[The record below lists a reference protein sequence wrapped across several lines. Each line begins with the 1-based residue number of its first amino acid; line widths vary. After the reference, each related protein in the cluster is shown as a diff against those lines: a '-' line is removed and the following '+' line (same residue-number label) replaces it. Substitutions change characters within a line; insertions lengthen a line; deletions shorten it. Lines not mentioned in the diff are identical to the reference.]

1 MSRICLFN
9 SIVNSISSLIH
20 SQTFLDSHRFPN
32 HFVRKRILSLFHVV
46 FYLLYSTKQNM
57 FSNIDRMLKVD
68 KALFPEVS
76 KQAISKAR
84 QGIRPTLFQELYKT
98 TVDLF
103 FQSGICGALWKG
115 LYHIYA
121 IDGSKIELP
130 SSASNMEKFGELFSK
145 ANPSRRWS
153 QALISVLYDVTND
166 FIVHGL
172 IRPFLSSERTAAMD
186 HCISINSLG
195 LFGSNSIIVFDRG
208 YYSEDMFRFFSSLGL
223 FCVMRL
229 KENMNLSKSCSGD
242 ISTSLPASGGYPET
256 AIRVIAVDLGNGTT
270 EYLATNI
277 LDHTLSML
285 DFKEL
290 YFLRWGC
297 ELKYYELKTQLL
309 LEEFNGA
316 TSISIEQEFYINL
329 MYSNLASIIK
339 KDADDKIS
347 QNANPENKHIYQANR
362 AYIIGQL
369 KDSFAPFVAFGSG
382 KKAIERIFRNACK
395 CKSQIQPGRQSTRK
409 RVKNDRTHFK
419 NRKTAV

>member
-1 MSRICLFN
+1 
-9 SIVNSISSLIH
+9 
-20 SQTFLDSHRFPN
+20 
-32 HFVRKRILSLFHVV
+32 
-46 FYLLYSTKQNM
+46 
-57 FSNIDRMLKVD
+57 
-68 KALFPEVS
+68 
-76 KQAISKAR
+76 
-84 QGIRPTLFQELYKT
+84 
-98 TVDLF
+98 
-103 FQSGICGALWKG
+103 
-115 LYHIYA
+115 
-121 IDGSKIELP
+121 
-130 SSASNMEKFGELFSK
+130 
-145 ANPSRRWS
+145 
-153 QALISVLYDVTND
+153 
-166 FIVHGL
+166 
-172 IRPFLSSERTAAMD
+172 
-186 HCISINSLG
+186 
-195 LFGSNSIIVFDRG
+195 
-208 YYSEDMFRFFSSLGL
+208 
-223 FCVMRL
+223 
-229 KENMNLSKSCSGD
+229 
-242 ISTSLPASGGYPET
+242 
-256 AIRVIAVDLGNGTT
+256 
-270 EYLATNI
+270 
-277 LDHTLSML
+277 ML

>member
-1 MSRICLFN
+1 
-9 SIVNSISSLIH
+9 
-20 SQTFLDSHRFPN
+20 
-32 HFVRKRILSLFHVV
+32 
-46 FYLLYSTKQNM
+46 
-57 FSNIDRMLKVD
+57 MLKVE
-68 KALFPEVS
+68 KACFPEVT

-84 QGIRPTLFQELYKT
+84 QGINPTLFQALYQT
-98 TVDLF
+98 TVDSF
-103 FQSGICGALWKG
+103 FKSGISCALWKG
-115 LYHIYA
+115 IYHIFA

-130 SSASNMEKFGELFSK
+130 SSDSNMEKFGELFSK

-153 QALISVLYDVTND
+153 QAMISILYDVTND

-172 IRPFLSSERTAAMD
+172 IRPFLSSERTAAVD
-186 HCISINSLG
+186 HCITINSLG
-195 LFGSNSIIVFDRG
+195 LFGSNSIIIFDRG
-208 YYSEDMFRFFSSLGL
+208 YYSEEMFRYFSSLGL

-229 KENMNLSKSCSGD
+229 KENINLSKSCTGD
-242 ISTSLPASGGYPET
+242 NSSILPASSDYPET
-256 AIRVIAVDLGNGTT
+256 IIRVIAVDLGNGTT

-277 LDHTLSML
+277 LDNTLTTL

-297 ELKYYELKTQLL
+297 ETKYYELKILLL

-347 QNANPENKHIYQANR
+347 HNANPENKYSYQANR

-369 KDSFAPFVAFGSG
+369 KDSFAPLVAFGSG

-409 RVKNDRTHFK
+409 RIKKDRTHFR